1 MIKYLQYF
9 AVLIFV
15 KAIGNLYQLLILLI
29 VYTKNNFLVVEQD
42 SHLSGQISTR
52 FFLSIKTKSFL
63 LFDA

>member
-9 AVLIFV
+9 VVLIFV

>member
-9 AVLIFV
+9 VVLILV

>member
-29 VYTKNNFLVVEQD
+29 VYTKNNFLVVEQG
-42 SHLSGQISTR
+42 SHLLGQIFTR

-63 LFDA
+63 LFNA